1 MGTAGNA
8 GRYGRRERLIIRPAP
23 PAPGYDGPMD
33 AIARRMLV
41 LAALG
46 FAVALAWL
54 GPMDAS
60 ASAHAEAGLKRALAT
75 FAAAR
80 ALNAAI
86 SVAKGTELSV
96 APAGLGVTLTPGQVL
111 DPVDDLVEQ
120 FSSLMLL
127 ASVAFGVEI
136 ALIRM
141 GAHWLV
147 AAALSAIALAWAWR
161 AWRGRPRLAW
171 LDRLVVAAL
180 LVRFAVPLVV
190 LGSEAGFR
198 LFLAGDY
205 AAGQAAI
212 ESSGREIDARAAPPA
227 APKGEEGIA
236 DRLKGWWSRAPD
248 VGQKIDELK
257 AVAGRAVE
265 HVVRLIVV
273 FLLQTLVVP
282 LLLLW
287 ALVRLGRGL
296 AAPGGGAGARP

>member
-1 MGTAGNA
+1 MT
-8 GRYGRRERLIIRPAP
+8 PAF
-23 PAPGYDGPMD
+23 
-33 AIARRMLV
+33 RRMLV

>member
-1 MGTAGNA
+1 
-8 GRYGRRERLIIRPAP
+8 
-23 PAPGYDGPMD
+23 
-33 AIARRMLV
+33 MLL

-46 FAVALAWL
+46 LAVALAWL
-54 GPMDAS
+54 APMDAT
-60 ASAHAEAGLKRALAT
+60 ASAHAQAGLKRALAT

-120 FSSLMLL
+120 FSSLMLM

-141 GAHWLV
+141 GAHWIV
-147 AAALSAIALAWAWR
+147 AALLTAVAAAWAWR
-161 AWRGRPRLAW
+161 AWRGQPRLAW

-198 LFLAGDY
+198 LFLEGDY

-212 ESSGREIDARAAPPA
+212 ESSGREIDARAAPSA
-227 APKGEEGIA
+227 VPKGEESIA

-248 VGQKIDELK
+248 VGQRIDELK
-257 AVAGRAVE
+257 AVAGRAIE

-287 ALVRLGRGL
+287 ALVRAGRGL
-296 AAPGGGAGARP
+296 AALGGRAGPGT